1 MSTIF
6 SFASAGE
13 VWDVWKVQD
22 VPEVQD
28 HQNVHEVRKVHIKL
42 TWLDF
47 SMQKGSACRATG
59 KASHSDNI
67 VDVFVICLLNS
78 TDDIAAYA
86 ICFDFCYYHQPSQ
99 TGQNSSRV
107 NS

>member
-1 MSTIF
+1 
-6 SFASAGE
+6 
-13 VWDVWKVQD
+13 
-22 VPEVQD
+22 
-28 HQNVHEVRKVHIKL
+28 
-42 TWLDF
+42 
-47 SMQKGSACRATG
+47 MQKGSACRATG
-59 KASHSDNI
+59 KASHGDYI

-107 NS
+107 SVDTRHAGSMESRMLLR